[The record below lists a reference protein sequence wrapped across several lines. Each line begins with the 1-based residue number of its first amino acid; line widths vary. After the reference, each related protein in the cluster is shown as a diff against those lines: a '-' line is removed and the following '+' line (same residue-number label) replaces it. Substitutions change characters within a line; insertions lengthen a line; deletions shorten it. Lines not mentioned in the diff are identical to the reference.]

1 MLGWHNARHVFH
13 GLSGLRRQKL
23 QALIPL
29 NLTDSL
35 VPVTTQIEE
44 PSIPDKLKAPLAAL
58 WVSIGLHAALIALV
72 QIAPPSPVGGGS
84 VIEARLMS
92 VEKESVPRSVPGGK
106 MPETV
111 AVEAQPTLP
120 VQNATAP
127 IPAPQP
133 EAMPARSAEPA
144 AQNKPEAGVPR
155 LEIPL
160 AVDLTYYTAREVD
173 VLPQSLIPIEPAYP
187 PEADR
192 MKLSGTVRLKL
203 KLEESGRVS
212 DVEVAEADPPG
223 LFDESAL
230 AAFRTAKFSPA
241 QKNGRPVRALVVI
254 EVKYDYA
261 GRLPP
266 GGGERKVPGQ

>member
-1 MLGWHNARHVFH
+1 MRSDL
-13 GLSGLRRQKL
+13 
-23 QALIPL
+23 
-29 NLTDSL
+29 
-35 VPVTTQIEE
+35 EE
-44 PSIPDKLKAPLAAL
+44 PAIPDKLKAPLAAL
-58 WVSIGLHAALIALV
+58 WLSVGLHAALIALV
-72 QIAPPSPVGGGS
+72 QVAPPSPSPAGGGS

-92 VEKESVPRSVPGGK
+92 VEKKAVPQSASSERVPE
-106 MPETV
+106 PV
-111 AVEAQPTLP
+111 AVEAQSARP

-127 IPAPQP
+127 IPASQP
-133 EAMPARSAEPA
+133 EAMPERSAEPA
-144 AQNKPEAGVPR
+144 TQDKPEASVPR

-173 VLPQSLIPIEPAYP
+173 VLPQTLIPIEPAYP

-192 MKLSGTVRLKL
+192 MKVSGTVRLKL

-212 DVEVAEADPPG
+212 DVEVTEADPPG